1 MPNDAKSEFLA
12 NRAMGDWAERIFA
25 ASIRKSQ
32 PGWQVTHYG
41 DSDNKA
47 AGDDGFKEFYLGLL
61 EEVRKYGK
69 RPDLLIFAKALNIPE
84 DISQLTR
91 KETDPLASYGCNRSF
106 GGSIQQVRI
115 FEIQSRPRTGL
126 GCGESR
132 RA

>member
-1 MPNDAKSEFLA
+1 
-12 NRAMGDWAERIFA
+12 
-25 ASIRKSQ
+25 
-32 PGWQVTHYG
+32 
-41 DSDNKA
+41 
-47 AGDDGFKEFYLGLL
+47 L
-61 EEVRKYGK
+61 EDVRQYGK

-91 KETDPLASYGCNRSF
+91 KETDPLVTDSISYGCNRSF

-132 RA
+132 RAWNFEFHSEG